1 MRQTVGWKM
10 PKCFYP
16 EGSRHIYVHILLHVH
31 GAEICNESGVGGIIA
46 IFFILKRYI
55 PWFAGNAI
63 SRVQVENIMI
73 ALNRTRPHQ
82 LGNTPISCI
91 NSRNQNQNQETIQA
105 GPIVHHNM
113 SFAMEFKGQ
122 YIVNPFLFLIFWQ
135 SSCLEDCCSNK
146 PRHFHTF
153 LILLLTVVH
162 CRITD
167 TLESRV

>member
-1 MRQTVGWKM
+1 MRQTVGWKV

-31 GAEICNESGVGGIIA
+31 GAEICKESGVGGIIA
-46 IFFILKRYI
+46 IFFILKRHI
-55 PWFAGNAI
+55 PGFCRECNI
-63 SRVQVENIMI
+63 KVQVENIMI

-122 YIVNPFLFLIFWQ
+122 YIVNPFLFLIFHCVWKIAVLTNPDI
-135 SSCLEDCCSNK
+135 STLVWFCCS
-146 PRHFHTF
+146 HQWY
-153 LILLLTVVH
+153 TV
-162 CRITD
+162 
-167 TLESRV
+167 E